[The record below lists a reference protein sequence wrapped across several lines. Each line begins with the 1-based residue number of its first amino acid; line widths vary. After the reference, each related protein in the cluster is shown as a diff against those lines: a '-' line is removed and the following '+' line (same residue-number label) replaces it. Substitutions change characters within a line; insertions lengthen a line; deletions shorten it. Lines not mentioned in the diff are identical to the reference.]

1 MFSSFS
7 GVYLGLE
14 CIPAVL
20 YAKSVFSFL
29 RTGQTIFSGSC
40 PVSYVLTSNAPKG
53 PHFHIPSGLSLFLFS
68 SSRGCEVHFIVALI
82 CISLML
88 NDVEHLFTCSLS
100 HSGVFSGE
108 MSTPLIGPCLKW
120 ILFLSYWVTRI
131 LYICTPV
138 PSHVYDLPVYSR
150 VLLPLS
156 WWCPSKHKRF
166 WFWCCPPYQLLFIIC
181 VYLRTPCLVQGPEE
195 LMSVLLFQK

>member
-1 MFSSFS
+1 MFSSFL

-100 HSGVFSGE
+100 HSGASSLEKCLLPSLAHVSSGFFFFLTELQEFFTYAHQSLLMCMIYQYILGSSCHFLDGVLQSTNVFDFDAVH
-108 MSTPLIGPCLKW
+108 LINC
-120 ILFLSYWVTRI
+120 FLSFVFISEPHAW
-131 LYICTPV
+131 
-138 PSHVYDLPVYSR
+138 SK
-150 VLLPLS
+150 VLKS
-156 WWCPSKHKRF
+156 
-166 WFWCCPPYQLLFIIC
+166 
-181 VYLRTPCLVQGPEE
+181 
-195 LMSVLLFQK
+195 